1 LKTGILCVTLH
12 VVMEHTI
19 EMFKTYLSVEKGASD
34 NTIGAYLSDLEQF
47 SLFLKSLHPPQP
59 IESAGLLELRGFVA
73 SLLKADKKSSVG
85 RKLAALKTFY
95 KFLLREHLIEMNPAE
110 LISIPKKDKMLP
122 GFLNVD
128 EVFGLLELPDKNNLS
143 GLRDKAML
151 ELFYA
156 SGLRVSELVGLD
168 IEDIDINIRYV
179 RVTGKGRKERI
190 VPVNSKALQVIRDYV
205 EMRKTVLKDKGEK
218 ALFVNRYGKRITRR
232 AVGLIVKKYMVKS
245 GINKHI
251 SPHSLRHTF
260 ATHLLDAGADL
271 RLIQELLGH
280 SSISTTQIYT
290 HTSMDKLMKV
300 YDDAHPRASK
310 GKRD

>member
-1 LKTGILCVTLH
+1 
-12 VVMEHTI
+12 MEHTF
-19 EMFKTYLSVEKGASD
+19 EAFKTYLSIEKGASN
-34 NTIGAYLSDLEQF
+34 NTIDAYLSDLGQF
-47 SLFLKSLHPPQP
+47 TAFLKSLDPPKS
-59 IESAGLLELRGFVA
+59 IESAGILELRGFSA
-73 SLLKADKKSSVG
+73 SLLKTEKKSSVG

-95 KFLLREHLIEMNPAE
+95 KFLLREHVVEMNPAE
-110 LISIPKKDKMLP
+110 LISIPKKDQMLP
-122 GFLNVD
+122 GFLNID
-128 EVFGLLELPDKNNLS
+128 EIFGLLELPDKTKVF
-143 GLRDKAML
+143 GLRDRSIL

-168 IEDIDINIRYV
+168 IENIDINIRYV

-190 VPVNSKALQVIRDYV
+190 VPVNDKALQVIKNYL
-205 EMRKTVLKDKGEK
+205 EMRKNAIKNTGEK
-218 ALFVNRYGKRITRR
+218 ALFINKYGKRLTRR
-232 AVGLIVKKYMVKS
+232 AVGLIVKKYMIQS

-271 RLIQELLGH
+271 RLIQEFLGH

-300 YDDAHPRASK
+300 YDDAHPRAHK
-310 GKRD
+310 GK

>member
-1 LKTGILCVTLH
+1 
-12 VVMEHTI
+12 MEHTF
-19 EMFKTYLSVEKGASD
+19 EAFKTYLSIEKGASN
-34 NTIGAYLSDLEQF
+34 NTIDAYLSDLGQF
-47 SLFLKSLHPPQP
+47 TAFLKSLDPRKS
-59 IESAGLLELRGFVA
+59 IESAGILELRGFSA
-73 SLLKADKKSSVG
+73 SLLKTEKKSSVG

-95 KFLLREHLIEMNPAE
+95 KFLLREHVVEMNPAE
-110 LISIPKKDKMLP
+110 LISIPKKDQMLP
-122 GFLNVD
+122 GFLNID
-128 EVFGLLELPDKNNLS
+128 EIFGLLELPDKTKVF
-143 GLRDKAML
+143 GLRDRAIL

-168 IEDIDINIRYV
+168 IENIDINIRYV

-190 VPVNSKALQVIRDYV
+190 VPVNDKALQVIKNYL
-205 EMRKTVLKDKGEK
+205 EMRKSAFKNTGGQ
-218 ALFVNRYGKRITRR
+218 ALFINKYGKRLTRR
-232 AVGLIVKKYMVKS
+232 AVGLIVKKYMIKS

-271 RLIQELLGH
+271 RLIQEFLGH

-300 YDDAHPRASK
+300 YDDAHPRAHK
-310 GKRD
+310 GK